1 MAFPDDIPRLFDD
14 LIDNLDSTTDVE
26 EAAHPVS
33 SPTPLKMDEDGATAH
48 HIENG
53 ESSAACPTL
62 SSPDVV
68 GLDTFPTSSAPEGF
82 IRLSEILRET
92 EFPERTYIVS
102 HYEDAVRRGVVQA
115 VMLEGHSFQVR
126 YWLGN
131 SSTRRS
137 LQDELI
143 LRTAEL
149 EEWLRVQ
156 RLESRYAHR
165 AATQNAATT
174 LEHLESGRDDFQRLA
189 KLRRQLLNTK
199 GKEKE

>member
-1 MAFPDDIPRLFDD
+1 MTFPDHTPGLFDD
-14 LIDNLDSTTDVE
+14 LIENLDGAADPEETEGQGPSPMSLETDGTDAV
-26 EAAHPVS
+26 
-33 SPTPLKMDEDGATAH
+33 AH
-48 HIENG
+48 HAEG
-53 ESSAACPTL
+53 SEMSAKDPIL
-62 SSPDVV
+62 PSLDVN